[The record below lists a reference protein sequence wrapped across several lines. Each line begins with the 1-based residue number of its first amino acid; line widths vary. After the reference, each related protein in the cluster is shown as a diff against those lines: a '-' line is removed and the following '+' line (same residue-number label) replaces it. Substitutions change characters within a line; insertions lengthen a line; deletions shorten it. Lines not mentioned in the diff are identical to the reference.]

1 MKLLRY
7 LLPLTTLSLYT
18 ISNFASITIATA
30 QIIPDNSLGVE
41 SSTVNPDVING
52 VPSDRVDGGAIRG
65 SNLFHSFQEFNIDA
79 GRGAYFSNPANITN
93 ILTRVTGNNP
103 SNILGRLGVLGNANL
118 FLLNP
123 KGVFFGP
130 NASLDL
136 RGGSFFGSTADSV
149 LFDNFEF
156 SASNLQPVPQLTIN
170 IPIGLRF
177 RDNPG
182 NITSNS
188 SLQVQSGQSLSLI
201 GGDVSLNGGLLEAL
215 KGRIELGGLAEAG
228 TVGFNP
234 DGSLTFPNN
243 VARGNVTLSN
253 QANVSVFG
261 QGGSIA
267 VNARN
272 LDIFTG
278 SGLFAGIPS
287 DANSDAQA
295 GDIVINATDR
305 VRIEGD
311 SNSSISIINVPLVG
325 KAGDIV
331 INTSIL
337 EGTGR
342 FLIGSGVFGQGNAAG
357 NVTIAATDRVSLQGL
372 EGFNS
377 GISSLVADLATGNA
391 GNITINTRSLSL
403 SNFALLTST
412 LGQGNGGNIEI
423 NASESVSLNGSNSIL
438 SALTSSSGKAGN
450 IIINTPS
457 LSLSNRAAITTFTS
471 GQGNAGTIQ
480 INAANSVSLGS
491 ESSLLASTFSSGNAG
506 DIIIDAPNA
515 TVSFDG
521 VGTSAS
527 TSVFGES
534 NLLGVDYVGTGQG
547 GDIKINARS
556 LSLSNGASLFTYTDG
571 EGNAGTIQINAAN
584 SVSLGSESSLVAST
598 FSSGNAGDIIIDAPN
613 ATVSFDGV
621 GTSASTSVFNQSNGQ
636 GGDIKINARSLSL
649 SNGASLF
656 TDTAGEGNA
665 GNVTINATDN
675 IQIAGVYDNSTFTGI
690 SSAVLN
696 GARGD
701 AGNIEINTGSL
712 FVTNAGQLLSNTN
725 GQGNGGSITINAR
738 DTVSFDGT
746 NNEGAPSAAFSNVE
760 SGGEGNGGDISIT
773 ANSLFLTNGGELNT
787 FIRGGD
793 GTNPGGIGKAG
804 NVKLNI
810 TNTTNISGIS
820 ENGTPSGIFSS
831 VGTGAIGD
839 AGNIEIT
846 TGSLFVSDDARIIA
860 STSGQ
865 GNAGS
870 IKINANSFL
879 LDAALLNTNSDI
891 ENRQAGNIYITTT
904 KDIRLDNGALIS
916 AQTQGGQGNIF
927 LNSRDLI
934 LRRNSN
940 ITTNATGIATGGN
953 ITIHTGNLVALE
965 NSDIS
970 ANSQESFGGRVL
982 IRADAIFGTQFRD
995 QPTPES
1001 DITATGASPEFAGTV
1016 QIDTA
1021 DVDPS
1026 QGLVELPENLA
1037 DASDQIAQNPCQ
1049 KGSGSEFIVT
1059 GRGGLPSSP
1068 NDNFSSD
1075 NVRVDLVN
1083 PAATSS
1089 SNSQAAINK
1098 QSVTHTNAKSIIPA
1112 QGWVFNNKGEVVLTA
1127 YDPTTTSTP
1136 ERSSQANAACPAF

>member
-1 MKLLRY
+1 
-7 LLPLTTLSLYT
+7 LSLYT
-18 ISNFASITIATA
+18 ISNFASITTATA

-52 VPSDRVDGGAIRG
+52 LQSDRISGGAIRG

-136 RGGSFFGSTADSV
+136 GGGSFFGSTADSV

-188 SLQVQSGQSLSLI
+188 SLEVQSGQSLSLI
-201 GGDVSLNGGLLEAL
+201 GGDVSLNGGLLAAPE
-215 KGRIELGGLAEAG
+215 GRVELGGLAEAG

-253 QANVSVFG
+253 QANVSVIG

-272 LDIFTG
+272 LDISTG

-325 KAGDIV
+325 KAGDIA

-342 FLIGSGVFGQGNAAG
+342 FVIGSGAFGQGNAG
-357 NVTIAATDRVSLQGL
+357 NVTITATDRVSLQGL

-377 GISSLVADLATGNA
+377 GIVSLVADLATGNA
-391 GNITINTRSLSL
+391 GNITINTRSLAL

-412 LGQGNGGNIEI
+412 LGEGNGGNIEI
-423 NASESVSLNGSNSIL
+423 NASESVSLNGSKSLL
-438 SALTSSSGKAGN
+438 SADTSSSGNAGN

-457 LSLSNRAAITTFTS
+457 LSLSNRAGINTSTS
-471 GQGNAGTIQ
+471 GQGNAGNIQ

-506 DIIIDAPNA
+506 NIIIDAPNA

-556 LSLSNGASLFTYTDG
+556 LSLT
-571 EGNAGTIQINAAN
+571 
-584 SVSLGSESSLVAST
+584 
-598 FSSGNAGDIIIDAPN
+598 
-613 ATVSFDGV
+613 
-621 GTSASTSVFNQSNGQ
+621 
-636 GGDIKINARSLSL
+636 
-649 SNGASLF
+649 NGASLF

-690 SSAVLN
+690 NSAVLN

-701 AGNIEINTGSL
+701 AGNIEITTGSL
-712 FVTNAGQLLSNTN
+712 FVTNAGQLLSSTN
-725 GQGNGGSITINAR
+725 GQGNGGSITINAS

-746 NNEGAPSAAFSNVE
+746 NNEGSPSAAFSNVE

-831 VGTGAIGD
+831 VETGAIGD

-879 LDAALLNTNSDI
+879 LDAAQLNTNSDI
-891 ENRQAGNIYITTT
+891 ENRQAGNIDITTT
-904 KDIRLDNGALIS
+904 KDIRLDNRAFIS

-953 ITIHTGNLVALE
+953 ITIDTGNLVALE

-982 IRADAIFGTQFRD
+982 ITADAIFGTQFRD

-1001 DITATGASPEFAGTV
+1001 DITATGASPEFGGTV

-1098 QSVTHTNAKSIIPA
+1098 QSVTHTNAKSITPA

>member
-18 ISNFASITIATA
+18 ISNFASITTATA
-30 QIIPDNSLGVE
+30 QIIPDNSLGAE

-52 VPSDRVDGGAIRG
+52 LQSDRVSGGAIRG

-177 RDNPG
+177 RYNPG

-188 SLQVQSGQSLSLI
+188 SLEVQSGQSLSLI
-201 GGDVSLNGGLLEAL
+201 GGDVSLNGGLLAAPE
-215 KGRIELGGLAEAG
+215 GRIELGGLAEAG

-253 QANVSVFG
+253 QANVSVIG

-272 LDIFTG
+272 LDISTG
-278 SGLFAGIPS
+278 SGIFAGIPS

-311 SNSSISIINVPLVG
+311 SNSSIFIINVPLVG
-325 KAGDIV
+325 KAGDIA

-342 FLIGSGVFGQGNAAG
+342 FVIGSGAFGQGNAG
-357 NVTIAATDRVSLQGL
+357 NVTITATDRVSLQGL

-377 GISSLVADLATGNA
+377 GIVSLVADLATGNA

-423 NASESVSLNGSNSIL
+423 NASESVSLNGSNSVL
-438 SALTSSSGKAGN
+438 SANTSSSGKAGN

-457 LSLSNRAAITTFTS
+457 LSLSNRAGINTSTS

-521 VGTSAS
+521 VGTSVS

-534 NLLGVDYVGTGQG
+534 NLLGVDYFGTGQG

-556 LSLSNGASLFTYTDG
+556 LSLT
-571 EGNAGTIQINAAN
+571 
-584 SVSLGSESSLVAST
+584 
-598 FSSGNAGDIIIDAPN
+598 
-613 ATVSFDGV
+613 
-621 GTSASTSVFNQSNGQ
+621 
-636 GGDIKINARSLSL
+636 
-649 SNGASLF
+649 NGASLF

-690 SSAVLN
+690 NSAVLN

-701 AGNIEINTGSL
+701 AGNIEITTGSL
-712 FVTNAGQLLSNTN
+712 FVTNAGQLLSSTN
-725 GQGNGGSITINAR
+725 GQGNGGSITINAS

-746 NNEGAPSAAFSNVE
+746 NNEGSPSAAFSNVE

-831 VGTGAIGD
+831 VETGAIGD

-879 LDAALLNTNSDI
+879 LDAAQLNTNSDI
-891 ENRQAGNIYITTT
+891 ENRQAGNIDITTT
-904 KDIRLDNGALIS
+904 KDIRLDNGAFIS

-953 ITIHTGNLVALE
+953 ITIDTGNLVALE

-982 IRADAIFGTQFRD
+982 ITADAIFGTQFRD

-1001 DITATGASPEFAGTV
+1001 DITATGASPEFGGTV

-1089 SNSQAAINK
+1089 SNSQAATTN
-1098 QSVTHTNAKSIIPA
+1098 QSVTHTNDKSVIPA

>member
-18 ISNFASITIATA
+18 ISNFASITTATA

-52 VPSDRVDGGAIRG
+52 LQSDRVDGGAIRG

-188 SLQVQSGQSLSLI
+188 SLEVQSGQSLSLI
-201 GGDVSLNGGLLEAL
+201 GGDVSLNGGLLAAPE
-215 KGRIELGGLAEAG
+215 GRVELGGLAEAG

-253 QANVSVFG
+253 QANVSVIG

-272 LDIFTG
+272 LDISTG

-311 SNSSISIINVPLVG
+311 SNSSIFIINVPLVG
-325 KAGDIV
+325 KAGDIA

-342 FLIGSGVFGQGNAAG
+342 FLIGSGAFGQGNAG

-372 EGFNS
+372 EGLNS
-377 GISSLVADLATGNA
+377 GIVSLVVDLATGNA

-423 NASESVSLNGSNSIL
+423 NASESVSLNGSNSVL
-438 SALTSSSGKAGN
+438 SANTSSSGKAGN

-457 LSLSNRAAITTFTS
+457 LSLSNRAGINTSTF

-534 NLLGVDYVGTGQG
+534 NFLGVDYIGTGQG

-556 LSLSNGASLFTYTDG
+556 LSLT
-571 EGNAGTIQINAAN
+571 
-584 SVSLGSESSLVAST
+584 
-598 FSSGNAGDIIIDAPN
+598 
-613 ATVSFDGV
+613 
-621 GTSASTSVFNQSNGQ
+621 
-636 GGDIKINARSLSL
+636 
-649 SNGASLF
+649 NGASLF

-675 IQIAGVYDNSTFTGI
+675 IQISGIYDNSTFTGI
-690 SSAVLN
+690 NSAVLN

-746 NNEGAPSAAFSNVE
+746 NNEGSPSAAFSNVG

-831 VGTGAIGD
+831 VETGAIGD

-846 TGSLFVSDDARIIA
+846 TGSLFVSDDARVIA

-879 LDAALLNTNSDI
+879 LDAAQLNTNSDI
-891 ENRQAGNIYITTT
+891 ENRQAGNIDITTT
-904 KDIRLDNGALIS
+904 KDIRLDNGAFIS

-953 ITIHTGNLVALE
+953 ISIDTGNLVALE

-982 IRADAIFGTQFRD
+982 IKADAIFGTQFRE
-995 QPTPES
+995 QLTPES
-1001 DITATGASPEFAGTV
+1001 DITATGASPEFGGTV

-1026 QGLVELPENLA
+1026 QGLGELPENLA

-1049 KGSGSEFIVT
+1049 QGSGSEFIVT

-1083 PAATSS
+1083 PAANS

-1136 ERSSQANAACPAF
+1136 ERSSQATAACPAF

>member
-1 MKLLRY
+1 
-7 LLPLTTLSLYT
+7 
-18 ISNFASITIATA
+18 
-30 QIIPDNSLGVE
+30 
-41 SSTVNPDVING
+41 
-52 VPSDRVDGGAIRG
+52 
-65 SNLFHSFQEFNIDA
+65 
-79 GRGAYFSNPANITN
+79 
-93 ILTRVTGNNP
+93 
-103 SNILGRLGVLGNANL
+103 
-118 FLLNP
+118 
-123 KGVFFGP
+123 
-130 NASLDL
+130 
-136 RGGSFFGSTADSV
+136 V

-342 FLIGSGVFGQGNAAG
+342 FLIGSGAFGQGNAAG

-423 NASESVSLNGSNSIL
+423 NASESVSLNGSNSVL
-438 SALTSSSGKAGN
+438 SAVTSSSGKAGN

-457 LSLSNRAAITTFTS
+457 LSLSNRAGITTFTL
-471 GQGNAGTIQ
+471 GQ
-480 INAANSVSLGS
+480 
-491 ESSLLASTFSSGNAG
+491 
-506 DIIIDAPNA
+506 
-515 TVSFDG
+515 
-521 VGTSAS
+521 
-527 TSVFGES
+527 
-534 NLLGVDYVGTGQG
+534 
-547 GDIKINARS
+547 
-556 LSLSNGASLFTYTDG
+556 
-571 EGNAGTIQINAAN
+571 GNAGTIQINAAN

-621 GTSASTSVFNQSNGQ
+621 GTSASSTSVFNQSNGQ

-690 SSAVLN
+690 NSAVLN

-831 VGTGAIGD
+831 VETGAIGD

-1098 QSVTHTNAKSIIPA
+1098 QSVNHTNAKSIIPA

-1136 ERSSQANAACPAF
+1136 ERSSQATAACPAF

>member
-457 LSLSNRAAITTFTS
+457 LSLSNRAAITTFTL
-471 GQGNAGTIQ
+471 GQ
-480 INAANSVSLGS
+480 
-491 ESSLLASTFSSGNAG
+491 
-506 DIIIDAPNA
+506 
-515 TVSFDG
+515 
-521 VGTSAS
+521 
-527 TSVFGES
+527 
-534 NLLGVDYVGTGQG
+534 
-547 GDIKINARS
+547 
-556 LSLSNGASLFTYTDG
+556 
-571 EGNAGTIQINAAN
+571 GNAGTIQINAAN

-690 SSAVLN
+690 NSAVLN

-831 VGTGAIGD
+831 VETGAIGD

-879 LDAALLNTNSDI
+879 LDAAQLNTNSDI
-891 ENRQAGNIYITTT
+891 ENRQAGNIDITTT